1 MAAVIAGSIVAVPA
15 FLERW
20 REAFA
25 AAVLGAV
32 ASGALYVALRPTSWS
47 GPTSTGEV
55 ITLDLPVDPTA
66 LLTASL
72 GGVAAG
78 LVVLWAALRARHDRR
93 HPHDDLRS

>member
-25 AAVLGAV
+25 AAVLGAL
-32 ASGALYVALRPTSWS
+32 ASAVLYVALRPTSWS

-55 ITLDLPVDPTA
+55 ITLDLPIDPTA

-72 GGVAAG
+72 GGAAAG
-78 LVVLWAALRARHDRR
+78 LVVLWAALRARLDRR